1 MPTIVKLL
9 RPDQYIKNGFV
20 WLGMIFAQRWD
31 WQTFGEVAV
40 AFTAFCA
47 AASAVY
53 VFNDILDVEADRR
66 HPVKRHRPIA
76 SGAVSPSQAWLVCAA
91 FAVLAIVLAGFVST
105 MTSGLILAYLAINAA
120 YSWRLKHVAILD
132 VFIIAAGFMLRILAG
147 TLGVGI
153 DPSHWL
159 LLTGLML
166 TLFLGFAKRQAE
178 LLMLAN
184 AGETDRG
191 ATRRVLDDYSPA
203 ILDLFLGVTAACT
216 VLSYGLYTVSP
227 ETLAA
232 HGTGALFYTVPFVI
246 YGIFR
251 YVFLLHRHHRGNDAA
266 ADFLADWQ
274 LMLTVLGWLV
284 VTVAVLA

>member
-9 RPDQYIKNGFV
+9 RPDQYLKNGFV

-40 AFTAFCA
+40 AFAAFCA

-66 HPVKRHRPIA
+66 HPVKRLRPIA
-76 SGAVSPSQAWLVCAA
+76 SGAVSPSQAWLLCAA

-132 VFIIAAGFMLRILAG
+132 VFIIAAGFMLRILTG

-153 DPSHWL
+153 DPSPWL
-159 LLTGLML
+159 LLTGFML

-178 LLMLAN
+178 LLMLMN
-184 AGETDRG
+184 ASKTDPG
-191 ATRRVLDDYSPA
+191 ATRRVLEDYSPA

-216 VLSYGLYTVSP
+216 ILSYDLYTVSP
-227 ETLAA
+227 ETFAR
-232 HGTGALFYTVPFVI
+232 HGTRALFYTLPFVV